1 METPAAPIV
10 VVTGGTAGIGRAT
23 VREFA
28 RNGYDVAIL
37 ARGQDGLEGARE
49 DVEGLGRK
57 ALAIATD
64 VADWN
69 AVEAAADRVEREL
82 GPIDVWVNDAMTSVF
97 ARFLEVQPDEF
108 ERATQVT
115 YLGFVNGTRAALRRM
130 VPRNAG
136 HIVQLD
142 HWHHL

>member
-69 AVEAAADRVEREL
+69 AVEAEAVDTSAELWISEHKKQLGVALGAAAVAGVGFMLATRSGNGKAAKRRNRKAPER
-82 GPIDVWVNDAMTSVF
+82 S
-97 ARFLEVQPDEF
+97 
-108 ERATQVT
+108 
-115 YLGFVNGTRAALRRM
+115 
-130 VPRNAG
+130 
-136 HIVQLD
+136 
-142 HWHHL
+142 